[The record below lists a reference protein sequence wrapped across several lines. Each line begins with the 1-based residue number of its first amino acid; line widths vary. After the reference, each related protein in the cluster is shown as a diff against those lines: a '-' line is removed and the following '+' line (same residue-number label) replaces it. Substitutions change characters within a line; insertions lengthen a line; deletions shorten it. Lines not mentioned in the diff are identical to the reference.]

1 MYKIKTKA
9 AGRIVAAAALSFGL
23 AASAVGVAS
32 ASSQG
37 HHSRH
42 HEGAFTSYQLNRVEG
57 TVSAYVAAAGTANG
71 SISILS
77 KHSTTPVVYVTTPAT
92 TITGLA
98 ASATLASPDKVVL
111 VLSTTTPVTVTS
123 IKVKTPCAARVEGT
137 VSAYVAAAGTAN
149 GSISILSHGSTT
161 PVVYVTTPATT
172 ITGLAASATLASPD
186 KVVLVLSTTTP
197 VTVTSIKVKTPCAAR
212 VEGTVS
218 AYVAAAGTANG
229 SISILSHGS
238 TTPVVYVT
246 TPATTITGLAAS
258 ATLASPDKV
267 VLVLSTTTPVTVTSI
282 FVAGHGS
289 KCDGSKFG
297 NEKSNDRSFGR
308 GGAQTR
314 DFGGRNFG
322 GRNSSKHGHFWK

>member
-1 MYKIKTKA
+1 MRLGLFENILNECNEGNTMYKIKTKA

-149 GSISILSHGSTT
+149 GSISILSKH
-161 PVVYVTTPATT
+161 
-172 ITGLAASATLASPD
+172 
-186 KVVLVLSTTTP
+186 
-197 VTVTSIKVKTPCAAR
+197 
-212 VEGTVS
+212 
-218 AYVAAAGTANG
+218 
-229 SISILSHGS
+229 S

>member
-1 MYKIKTKA
+1 MRLGLFENILNECNEGNTMYKIKTKA

-123 IKVKTPCAARVEGT
+123 I
-137 VSAYVAAAGTAN
+137 
-149 GSISILSHGSTT
+149 
-161 PVVYVTTPATT
+161 
-172 ITGLAASATLASPD
+172 
-186 KVVLVLSTTTP
+186 
-197 VTVTSIKVKTPCAAR
+197 
-212 VEGTVS
+212 
-218 AYVAAAGTANG
+218 
-229 SISILSHGS
+229 
-238 TTPVVYVT
+238 
-246 TPATTITGLAAS
+246 
-258 ATLASPDKV
+258 
-267 VLVLSTTTPVTVTSI
+267 